1 MRNHTSLV
9 LSPAATLLS
18 VLPVCGLKLPAG
30 DLALKG
36 RALRSMS
43 QYLNVVL
50 VLVLVLK
57 YDASRSLAGSSD

>member
-50 VLVLVLK
+50 VLVLVL
-57 YDASRSLAGSSD
+57 